1 MKKLLFA
8 IPLALAIVACTGK
21 TTETEAPI
29 PNETETTQEEV
40 PQEEQREVVTD
51 RPAQE
56 VFVESILGE
65 WTCDAATAG
74 VQIDIN
80 IKDDGSI
87 FQKTGANETIQRYVA
102 LDGDRLQLINEKG
115 ETFQTWEVKNITENS
130 MDVCW
135 NPESPDPK
143 SIPYT
148 RK

>member
-8 IPLALAIVACTGK
+8 IPLTLAMGACTGENTK
-21 TTETEAPI
+21 AETPI
-29 PNETETTQEEV
+29 PNETETTQEEA

-51 RPAQE
+51 RPAQKI
-56 VFVESILGE
+56 FVESILGE
-65 WTCDAATAG
+65 WTCDAATTG
-74 VQIDIN
+74 VQIAIN

-87 FQKTGANETIQRYVA
+87 FQKVGVNETIQRYVA

-115 ETFQTWEVKNITENS
+115 ETFQTWEVKNITKNS

-143 SIPYT
+143 TIPYT